1 LRHIAPLTS
10 DVACTKRV
18 DVGIDPYEE
27 ADSVDTLIA
36 NVTAVTMN
44 KKMEVLF
51 GSFIGVTNGKITY
64 IGKKPP
70 EETPETIIDGTGMV
84 AMPGLV
90 NCHTHLATTLLRNYF
105 DDCTNAEALDGQL
118 QKMAKLDKEGAKASA
133 LLGIAECLRFGIT
146 SVSDLSEQAEAVL
159 EAIAEAGIKG
169 NVALAANRFADEN
182 EEFDF
187 EADPQCQLLCKL
199 TDQYNGYDNG
209 RIAVE
214 AGIHAEYTGNCQ
226 LWEGLADYALE
237 KNLGVQLHLAET
249 DAEAEDCLERTGLYP
264 GELLNCHN
272 FFRTRATAAGCAG
285 LSEEELALLG
295 KKGVTAVVTPIANGK
310 AGLPVAKVKPMVKA
324 GMNVALGTG
333 GGTEC
338 GNTDLFESMRALA
351 GAVRTSDGDAGA
363 MPASALLMMATL
375 CGARAQ
381 GRSENSGMLEENMDA
396 DIVLVDFTAPH
407 LMPCHNVTSGLVFSA
422 KGGDVAMTMV
432 RGKILYQN
440 GKFPTI
446 DLGAVVDTLMQKAIP
461 AVFENK
467 E

>member
-1 LRHIAPLTS
+1 M
-10 DVACTKRV
+10 
-18 DVGIDPYEE
+18 
-27 ADSVDTLIA
+27 DTLIA

-51 GSFIGVTNGKITY
+51 GSFLGITDGKITY

-70 EETPETIIDGTGMV
+70 EETPDTIIDGTGMV

-90 NCHTHLATTLLRNYF
+90 NCHTHLASTLLRNYF

-118 QKMAKLDKEGAKASA
+118 QKMAKLDAEGAKASA
-133 LLGIAECLRFGIT
+133 LLGIAECLRFGVT
-146 SVSDLSEQAEAVL
+146 SVSDLTEHPEAVL
-159 EAIAEAGIKG
+159 EAIAQSGMKG
-169 NVALAANRFADEN
+169 NVALAANRFVDEN
-182 EEFDF
+182 EDFDF
-187 EADPQCQLLCKL
+187 ETDAGCQLLCKL
-199 TDQYNGYDNG
+199 VDQWNGYDNG

-214 AGIHAEYTGNCQ
+214 AGINAEYTSNCQ

-237 KNLGVQLHLAET
+237 KNLGMQLHLAET
-249 DAEAEDCLERTGLYP
+249 AAEVESCLDRTGLNP

-272 FFRTRATAAGCAG
+272 FFRTRATAAGC
-285 LSEEELALLG
+285 SALTEQEQAMLG
-295 KKGVTAVVTPIANGK
+295 KKGVTAVVTPVAYGK
-310 AGLPVAKVKPMVKA
+310 AGLPIAPVKPMVKA

-333 GGTEC
+333 GGVEC
-338 GNTDLFESMRALA
+338 GNTDLFESMRMLSAN
-351 GAVRTSDGDAGA
+351 VRTGDGDSGS
-363 MPASALLMMATL
+363 MPAAALLMMATV

-381 GRSENSGMLEENMDA
+381 GRAESTGMLEEGMDA
-396 DIVLVDFTAPH
+396 DVVLVDFTAPH
-407 LMPCHNVTSGLVFSA
+407 LMPCHNVTNGLVFSA

-446 DLGAVVDTLMQKAIP
+446 DLANVVDTLMTKAIP
-461 AVFENK
+461 ALMEK

>member
-1 LRHIAPLTS
+1 M
-10 DVACTKRV
+10 
-18 DVGIDPYEE
+18 
-27 ADSVDTLIA
+27 DTLIA

-51 GSFIGVTNGKITY
+51 GSFIGITDGKITY

-70 EETPETIIDGTGMV
+70 EETPDTIIDGTGMV

-105 DDCTNAEALDGQL
+105 DDCKGAEALEGQL
-118 QKMAKLDKEGAKASA
+118 QKMAKLDAEGAKASA
-133 LLGIAECLRFGIT
+133 LLGIAECLRFGVT
-146 SVSDLSEQAEAVL
+146 SVSDLTEHPEAVL
-159 EAIAEAGIKG
+159 EAIADSGIKG
-169 NVALAANRFADEN
+169 NVALAANRFVDEN
-182 EEFDF
+182 EDFDF
-187 EADPQCQLLCKL
+187 ETDPQCQLLCKL
-199 TDQYNGYDNG
+199 TDKFHGYDDG

-214 AGIHAEYTGNCQ
+214 AGIHAEYTSNCQ

-249 DAEAEDCLERTGLYP
+249 VAEAEDCLDRTGLNP

-272 FFRTRATAAGCAG
+272 FFRTRATAAGCAA
-285 LSEEELALLG
+285 LSEGEQALLG
-295 KKGVTAVVTPIANGK
+295 KKGVTAVVTPVAYSK
-310 AGLPVAKVKPMVKA
+310 AGMPLPQVKPMVKA
-324 GMNVALGTG
+324 GMNIALGSG
-333 GGTEC
+333 SGVEC
-338 GNTDLFESMRALA
+338 GNTDLFESMRVLA
-351 GAVRTSDGDAGA
+351 GAVRTQDADSGA
-363 MPASALLMMATL
+363 MPAPALLMMATV

-381 GRSENSGMLEENMDA
+381 GRAEQSGMLEVGMDA
-396 DIVLVDFTAPH
+396 DLALVDFTAPH
-407 LMPCHNVTSGLVFSA
+407 LMPCHNVVSGLVFSA

-432 RGKILYQN
+432 RGKVLYQN

-446 DLGAVVDTLMQKAIP
+446 DLTQVVDTLMQKAIP

>member
-1 LRHIAPLTS
+1 M
-10 DVACTKRV
+10 
-18 DVGIDPYEE
+18 
-27 ADSVDTLIA
+27 DTLIA

-51 GSFIGVTNGKITY
+51 GSFIGITDGKITY

-70 EETPETIIDGTGMV
+70 EETPDTIIDGTGMV

-105 DDCTNAEALDGQL
+105 DDATGAEALEGQL
-118 QKMAKLDKEGAKASA
+118 QKMAKLDQEGAKASA

-146 SVSDLSEQAEAVL
+146 SVSDLTEHPEAVL
-159 EAIAEAGIKG
+159 EALAQSGMKG
-169 NVALAANRFADEN
+169 NVALAANRFVDEN

-187 EADPQCQLLCKL
+187 ETDLQCQLLCKL
-199 TDQYNGYDNG
+199 VKEYNGYDNG

-214 AGIHAEYTGNCQ
+214 AGIHAEYTSNCQ

-249 DAEAEDCLERTGLYP
+249 KAEAEDCLDRTGLNP

-272 FFRTRATAAGCAG
+272 FFRTRATAAGCAA
-285 LSEEELALLG
+285 LTEEEQALLG
-295 KKGVTAVVTPIANGK
+295 KKGVTAVVTPVAYGK
-310 AGLPVAKVKPMVKA
+310 TGLALPPVKPMVKA

-333 GGTEC
+333 GGVEC
-338 GNTDLFESMRALA
+338 GNTDLFESMRVLA
-351 GAVRTSDGDAGA
+351 GSVRTGDGDSGA
-363 MPASALLMMATL
+363 MPAPALLMMATV

-381 GRSENSGMLEENMDA
+381 GRGESCGMLEEGMDA
-396 DIVLVDFTAPH
+396 DITLIDFTAPH
-407 LMPCHNVTSGLVFSA
+407 LMPCHNVVSGLVFSA

-432 RGKILYQN
+432 RGRVLYQN

-446 DLGAVVDTLMQKAIP
+446 DLNQVVQTLMEKAIP
-461 AVFENK
+461 VLESK

>member
-1 LRHIAPLTS
+1 M
-10 DVACTKRV
+10 
-18 DVGIDPYEE
+18 
-27 ADSVDTLIA
+27 DTLIA

-51 GSFIGVTNGKITY
+51 GSFLGIADGKITY

-70 EETPETIIDGTGMV
+70 EETPDRIIDGTGMV

-133 LLGIAECLRFGIT
+133 LLGIAECLRFGVT

-159 EAIAEAGIKG
+159 EAVAESGIKG
-169 NVALAANRFADEN
+169 NVALAANRFVDEN

-187 EADPQCQLLCKL
+187 ETDPQCQLLCKL
-199 TDQYNGYDNG
+199 VDQWNGYDSG

-214 AGIHAEYTGNCQ
+214 AGIHGEYTSNCQ

-249 DAEAEDCLERTGLYP
+249 AAEVESCLDRTGLNP

-272 FFRTRATAAGCAG
+272 FFRTRATAAGCSA
-285 LSEEELALLG
+285 LTEEEQALLG
-295 KKGVTAVVTPIANGK
+295 KKGVTAVVTPVAYGK
-310 AGLPVAKVKPMVKA
+310 TGLPIAPVKPMVKA

-338 GNTDLFESMRALA
+338 GNTDLFESMRVLA
-351 GAVRTSDGDAGA
+351 ANVRTDDGDSGS
-363 MPASALLMMATL
+363 MPAAALLMMATV

-381 GRSENSGMLEENMDA
+381 GRAESAGMLEEGMDA
-396 DIVLVDFTAPH
+396 DVVLVDFTAPH
-407 LMPCHNVTSGLVFSA
+407 LMPCHNVTNGLVFSA

-446 DLGAVVDTLMQKAIP
+446 DLANVVDTLMTKAIP
-461 AVFENK
+461 ALMEK

>member
-1 LRHIAPLTS
+1 M
-10 DVACTKRV
+10 
-18 DVGIDPYEE
+18 
-27 ADSVDTLIA
+27 DTLIA
-36 NVTAVTMN
+36 NVTAVTVN

-51 GSFIGVTNGKITY
+51 GSFIGITGGKITY

-70 EETPETIIDGTGMV
+70 EETPDTIIDGTGMV
-84 AMPGLV
+84 AIPGFV

-105 DDCTNAEALDGQL
+105 DDSTNAEALEGQL

-133 LLGIAECLRFGIT
+133 LLGIAECLRFGVT

-159 EAIAEAGIKG
+159 EAVAESGIKG
-169 NVALAANRFADEN
+169 NIALAANRFADEN

-187 EADPQCQLLCKL
+187 ETDPQCQLLCKL
-199 TDQYNGYDNG
+199 VKEWNGYDDG

-249 DAEAEDCLERTGLYP
+249 QQEAEDCLDRTGLNP

-272 FFRTRATAAGCAG
+272 FFRTRATAAGCAA
-285 LSEEELALLG
+285 LTEEELALLG
-295 KKGVTAVVTPIANGK
+295 KKGVTSVVTPVACGK
-310 AGLPVAKVKPMVKA
+310 AGLPLPKVKPMVKA

-333 GGTEC
+333 GGVEC
-338 GNTDLFESMRALA
+338 GNTDLFESMRVLA
-351 GAVRTSDGDAGA
+351 NAVRTEDHDAGS
-363 MPASALLMMATL
+363 MPAAALLMMATL

-381 GRSENSGMLEENMDA
+381 GRGASCGMLEENMDA

-407 LMPCHNVTSGLVFSA
+407 LMPCHNITAGLVFSA

-432 RGKILYQN
+432 RGKVLYQN
-440 GKFPTI
+440 GKFPTV
-446 DLGAVVDTLMQKAIP
+446 DLNQVVQTLMEKAIP
-461 AVFENK
+461 ALESK